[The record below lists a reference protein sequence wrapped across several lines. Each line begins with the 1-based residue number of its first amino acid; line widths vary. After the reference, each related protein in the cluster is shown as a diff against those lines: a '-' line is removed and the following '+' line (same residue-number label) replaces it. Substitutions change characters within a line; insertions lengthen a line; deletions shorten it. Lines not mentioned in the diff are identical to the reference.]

1 MKIDNPKLLW
11 QLTFEGNWPSAVAFL
26 GSGRKLAA
34 ANQDGQMYVWNL
46 PDEPGKFEPQKNSE
60 RKAADHAAA
69 RRLDGH
75 TNGVTQLRATRDGK
89 LLISASLDHGVRLEA

>member
-1 MKIDNPKLLW
+1 MKTDNPKLLW

-26 GSGRKLAA
+26 GSSRKLVA

-46 PDEPGKFEPQKNSE
+46 PEQPPEKFEVEKNSE
-60 RKAADHAAA
+60 RKAPNNAPS
-69 RRLDGH
+69 RRLEGH

-89 LLISASLDHGVRLEA
+89 LLISASLDHSV